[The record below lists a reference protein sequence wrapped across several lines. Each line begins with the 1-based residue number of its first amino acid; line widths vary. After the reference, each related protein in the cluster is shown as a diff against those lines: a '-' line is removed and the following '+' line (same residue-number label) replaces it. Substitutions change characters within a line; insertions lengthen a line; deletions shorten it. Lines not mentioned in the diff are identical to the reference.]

1 MSVVN
6 GCYRKA
12 VGVLKGNSTEFG
24 FKASRE
30 RYNSLWGR
38 DGSITY
44 LGATLISDD
53 ELIDA
58 NLTTAATLIPGLT
71 LYHRFFR
78 REWR

>member
-1 MSVVN
+1 MSIVDE
-6 GCYRKA
+6 CYQKA
-12 VGVLKGNSTEFG
+12 AEVLKGNSTEFG

-38 DGSITY
+38 DGSITC

-58 NLTTAATLIPGLT
+58 NLPTPA